1 MSRKQQSCLRFLK
14 RLKKPYLRF
23 SRACLSVTTVSRSF
37 LRSILLERSYF
48 VLDTESDLVHFF
60 KKTNQ
65 TKPYQTLQLY
75 YGVVM
80 NDMNNEQVIVD
91 KVTGKAQNG
100 FRFQFMQ
107 SNGKKKKGKLMTVIP
122 EEPEQFD
129 VMVKA
134 F

>member
-1 MSRKQQSCLRFLK
+1 MSRKLQSCPRFLK

-37 LRSILLERSYF
+37 VGLLLLERSYF

-122 EEPEQFD
+122 EEPEQFE

>member
-1 MSRKQQSCLRFLK
+1 M
-14 RLKKPYLRF
+14 
-23 SRACLSVTTVSRSF
+23 
-37 LRSILLERSYF
+37 LERSYF

-122 EEPEQFD
+122 EEPEQFE

>member
-1 MSRKQQSCLRFLK
+1 
-14 RLKKPYLRF
+14 
-23 SRACLSVTTVSRSF
+23 
-37 LRSILLERSYF
+37 
-48 VLDTESDLVHFF
+48 
-60 KKTNQ
+60 
-65 TKPYQTLQLY
+65 
-75 YGVVM
+75 M

-122 EEPEQFD
+122 EEPEQFE

>member
-1 MSRKQQSCLRFLK
+1 
-14 RLKKPYLRF
+14 
-23 SRACLSVTTVSRSF
+23 
-37 LRSILLERSYF
+37 
-48 VLDTESDLVHFF
+48 
-60 KKTNQ
+60 
-65 TKPYQTLQLY
+65 
-75 YGVVM
+75 M
-80 NDMNNEQVIVD
+80 NDMNNEQIIVD

-134 F
+134 FQAGAAKTGEKLSETVKMQSTARVQAE